1 MVNLP
6 LLALC
11 VSAAVPAVEDGGASM
26 FRYPDIS
33 NEEIVF
39 AYANDLWRVPV
50 EGGIAL
56 PLASPDGV
64 EVIPRFSPDGS
75 QVAFMGNYEGNR
87 DLYVV
92 PTRGGMPH
100 RVTHHPGSERLSDW
114 GPDGTLLFSGRNM
127 GGVPRAEMVFSVDAE
142 GGMPEALPMPYGAN
156 ATIDRSG
163 TWVAYT
169 PNQRDGRTWKRY
181 RGGMASD
188 LWLLNLETGESR
200 RVTDWEGTD
209 TMPMWHGDQLF
220 YLSDAG
226 PEHRLNLWKYDVATG
241 DASQL
246 TDFADYDVKWPSIG
260 PDDGRAAKIVF
271 QMGSDLHVYDD
282 ANGRHEAVSIEVPGA
297 TASLRPNRVDASDY
311 ITEWSLSP
319 NAKRAV
325 VSARGDL
332 WTLPAKNGSPRN
344 MSRTSGF
351 AERSP
356 SWSPDGKWIAYF
368 SDEPGEY
375 ELFVRR
381 SDGKGEPRRLTDDLG
396 TFKYSIWWAPDSSYL
411 IYADK
416 TGTAYRIDIEDGAR
430 TLIGKNE
437 WSEFPEPSFSQ
448 DGRWIAWSAATG
460 DSTMGRIHLHD
471 FKTGETNIVTSGMF
485 NDDSPAFDRDGDW
498 LYFTS
503 DRRFSPSYSTLD
515 GTWIYDD
522 SGVLVAVPLRD
533 DVASPWLEESDEEA
547 WTEDDEKDMKKMKG
561 RKDKKSDDDAASE
574 DDEEGDSDAD
584 AADDA
589 NDPVSG
595 DWACIITSPREG
607 MPNLDMTVSLSM
619 AADGSVTG
627 SVSSMMINGEVS
639 GTFDADEMTLTLEV
653 SVDGSGV
660 VAAIE
665 VTIDGDTFAGLAMP
679 MMGNIPPTGIT
690 GTRMASNDDEEDQ
703 EAVEEEGDDTDSE
716 TDSKTDG
723 DDAEAEVEEEDPFE
737 DTLEID
743 LDGFEARAM
752 MLPVRP
758 GAFANLAVDN
768 RGRLNYVRRGSN
780 GGIKTFE
787 LDSKDPSEQSAGSG
801 RAFQMTADGKKMLV
815 PQGSGA
821 VIRNAGSGGG
831 DRVVTSP
838 MYVMIEPRAEWR
850 QLVTDAWRIQRDHF
864 YDPGL
869 HGVDWDAVL
878 EAYLPLVDEANT
890 REDVSYI
897 IGEMISELN
906 VGHAYYYGG
915 DAESEPSMNVGLLG
929 VDWMPVAGEGDVPD
943 GYRISKVYGGAEW
956 DVDARGPLQEPGLD
970 LEEGDIVV
978 AVNGMPMSLDTDPWR
993 PFVGTAGSSVVL
1005 TVLERDADENDSE
1018 DADSE
1023 DMDSDVME
1031 TEGDD
1036 AEETETAEED
1046 EKEVG
1051 ATRDVVVR
1059 TIRSEADLRYRDWI
1073 EGRRAAVAEMSDGAV
1088 GYIYVPNT
1096 GRDGQSDLVRQ
1107 FHGQSHMPALVIDER
1122 WNGGGQIPNRFI
1134 ELLNRPVTNYW
1145 ARRDTRD
1152 WRWPNGTHAGP
1163 KAMLINGNSGSGG
1176 DMFPWLFRHHELGP
1190 IIGTR
1195 TWGGLVGI
1203 SGNPELIDGGYTA
1216 VPTFGFYENDGT
1228 WGIEGHGVDPDI
1240 EVIADP
1246 ALMLDGGDPQLEK
1259 AVEVML
1265 EALANGEGYQPV
1277 ARPASPDR
1285 SGMGVTEEDK

>member
-1 MVNLP
+1 MVTLP
-6 LLALC
+6 LLALLA
-11 VSAAVPAVEDGGASM
+11 SAAMPVVEEGGASM

-33 NEEIVF
+33 NDEIVF

-56 PLASPDGV
+56 PLASPEGV

-156 ATIDRSG
+156 ATVDRSG

-188 LWLLNLETGESR
+188 LWLLNLKTGESR
-200 RVTDWEGTD
+200 QVTDWEGTD

-241 DASQL
+241 DTTQVTEFSE
-246 TDFADYDVKWPSIG
+246 YDVKWPSIG
-260 PDDGRAAKIVF
+260 PDDGRAARIVF

-282 ANGRHEAVSIEVPGA
+282 ATGRHESVSIEVPGA
-297 TASLRPNRVDASDY
+297 TASLRPTRVDASDY

-332 WTLPAKNGSPRN
+332 WSLPAKKGSPRN
-344 MSRTSGF
+344 LSRTSGF

-396 TFKYSIWWAPDSSYL
+396 SFKYSIWWAPDSSYL

-416 TGTAYRIDIEDGAR
+416 TGTAYRIDIEDGAQ
-430 TLIGKNE
+430 TMIGKHE
-437 WSEFPEPSFSQ
+437 WGEFPEPSFSQ
-448 DGRWIAWSAATG
+448 DGRWIAWSAAIG

-471 FKTGETNIVTSGMF
+471 FKTGETTIVTDGMF
-485 NDDSPAFDRDGDW
+485 SDDSPAFDRDGDW

-503 DRRFSPSYSTLD
+503 DRRFSPSYSSLD

-533 DVASPWLEESDEEA
+533 DVSSPWLEESDEEA
-547 WTEDDEKDMKKMKG
+547 WDEDDKDDK
-561 RKDKKSDDDAASE
+561 KDKKNKKKADDADE
-574 DDEEGDSDAD
+574 DAGSDAD
-584 AADDA
+584 ADEDDVA
-589 NDPVSG
+589 PTDPVSG
-595 DWACIITSPREG
+595 DWDCIITSFREG
-607 MPNLDMTVSLSM
+607 MPNLEMTASLTLAS
-619 AADGSVTG
+619 DGSVTG
-627 SVSSMMINGEVS
+627 SVSSMMVNGDVQ
-639 GTFDADEMTLTLEV
+639 GTFNADDRTLMLEV
-653 SVDGSGV
+653 V
-660 VAAIE
+660 VESQVMAAIE
-665 VTIDGDTFAGLAMP
+665 VTIDGDTFAGIAMP

-690 GTRMASNDDEEDQ
+690 GTRVARVGDDDDEDLSDDDGDGDDTDTAEDTAEDTESETDAD
-703 EAVEEEGDDTDSE
+703 EAVEE
-716 TDSKTDG
+716 
-723 DDAEAEVEEEDPFE
+723 DPFK

-758 GAFANLAVDN
+758 GAFTNLAVDN
-768 RGRLNYVRRGSN
+768 RGRLNYVRRGRD

-787 LDSKDPSEQSAGSG
+787 LDSEDPSEESAGSG
-801 RAFQMTADGKKMLV
+801 MAFQMTANGKKVLV

-838 MYVMIEPRAEWR
+838 MYVMVEPRAEWR

-915 DAESEPSMNVGLLG
+915 DAEAEPSMNVGLLG
-929 VDWMPVAGEGDVPD
+929 VDWMPAAGEGDVPD
-943 GYRISKVYGGAEW
+943 GYRIDKVYGGAKW
-956 DVDARGPLQEPGLD
+956 DVDARGPLQQPGLD
-970 LEEGDIVV
+970 LKKGDVVV

-1005 TVLERDADENDSE
+1005 TVLGDDSDDDSDDGESE
-1018 DADSE
+1018 DGD
-1023 DMDSDVME
+1023 
-1031 TEGDD
+1031 TEEGEPKD
-1036 AEETETAEED
+1036 
-1046 EKEVG
+1046 VG
-1051 ATRDVVVR
+1051 ATREVVVR

-1073 EGRRAAVAEMSDGAV
+1073 EGRRAAVAEMSDGTV

-1145 ARRDTRD
+1145 ARRDSRD

>member
-1 MVNLP
+1 MITFP
-6 LLALC
+6 LLAFLA
-11 VSAAVPAVEDGGASM
+11 SAAMPVVEDGGASM

-33 NEEIVF
+33 NDEIVF
-39 AYANDLWRVPV
+39 AYANDLWRVPL

-64 EVIPRFSPDGS
+64 EVMPRFSPDGS

-114 GPDGTLLFSGRNM
+114 GPDSTLLFSGRNM

-188 LWLLNLETGESR
+188 LWLLNLETGDSR

-209 TMPMWHGDQLF
+209 TLPMWHGDQLF

-226 PEHRLNLWKYDVATG
+226 PEHRLNLWKYDVPSGEST
-241 DASQL
+241 QL
-246 TDFADYDVKWPSIG
+246 TEFADFDVKWPAIG
-260 PDDGRAAKIVF
+260 PDDGRAARIVF
-271 QMGSDLHVYDD
+271 QMGSNLHVYDD
-282 ANGRHEAVSIEVPGA
+282 ATGRHESVEIEVPGA

-332 WTLPAKNGSPRN
+332 WTLPAENGSPRN

-351 AERSP
+351 AERTP

-396 TFKYSIWWAPDSSYL
+396 SFKYSIWWAPDSSYL

-437 WSEFPEPSFSQ
+437 WSDFPEPSFSQ

-471 FKTGETNIVTSGMF
+471 FKTGETSIVTSGMF
-485 NDDSPAFDRDGDW
+485 NDGSPAFDRDGDW

-522 SGVLVAVPLRD
+522 SGVLVAVPLRE
-533 DVASPWLEESDEEA
+533 DVSSPWLEESDEEA
-547 WTEDDEKDMKKMKG
+547 WVEDDEKDMKKMKG
-561 RKDKKSDDDAASE
+561 RKGKKDADDAASS
-574 DDEEGDSDAD
+574 DDDGDDAD
-584 AADDA
+584 AGDQGGST
-589 NDPVSG
+589 DPVSG
-595 DWACIITSPREG
+595 DWKCIITAPRDG
-607 MPNLDMTVSLSM
+607 MPNLDMSVSLTM
-619 AADGSVTG
+619 ASDGSVTG
-627 SVSSMMINGEVS
+627 TVSSMMINGEVS
-639 GTFDADEMTLTLEV
+639 GTFDAEEMTLTLEV
-653 SVDGSGV
+653 SMGGQGV

-679 MMGNIPPTGIT
+679 MMGNMPPTGIT
-690 GTRMASNDDEEDQ
+690 GTRLANDDEEDAAE
-703 EAVEEEGDDTDSE
+703 EATDEMEEGSESDAE
-716 TDSKTDG
+716 TDE
-723 DDAEAEVEEEDPFE
+723 EAEVEEDPYA

-743 LDGFEARAM
+743 LDGFERRAM

-758 GAFANLAVDN
+758 GAFGNLVVDH
-768 RGRLNYVRRGSN
+768 RGRLNYVRRGRD

-787 LDSKDPSEQSAGSG
+787 LKADNPTEQSAGSG
-801 RAFQMTADGKKMLV
+801 RSFQMTANGKKMLV

-831 DRVVTSP
+831 DRVMTSP
-838 MYVMIEPRAEWR
+838 MYVMVEPREEWR

-869 HGVDWDAVL
+869 HGVDWDGVL

-929 VDWMPVAGEGDVPD
+929 VDWAPAPGDGDVPD
-943 GYRISKVYGGAEW
+943 GYRIAKVYGGAVW

-970 LEEGDIVV
+970 LKEGDVVV
-978 AVNGMPMSLDTDPWR
+978 AVNGMPMSLDADPWR
-993 PFVGTAGSSVVL
+993 PFIGTAGSSVVL
-1005 TVLERDADENDSE
+1005 TVLEREDEDGDQDDAESEDGESAEDTADDTDSE
-1018 DADSE
+1018 D
-1023 DMDSDVME
+1023 
-1031 TEGDD
+1031 
-1036 AEETETAEED
+1036 
-1046 EKEVG
+1046 EVG

-1073 EGRRAAVAEMSDGAV
+1073 EGRRAAVAEMSDGRV

-1107 FHGQSHMPALVIDER
+1107 FHGQAHMPALVIDER

-1152 WRWPNGTHAGP
+1152 WRWPSGTHAGP

-1203 SGNPELIDGGYTA
+1203 SGNPGLIDGGYTA
-1216 VPTFGFYENDGT
+1216 VPTFGFYETDGT

-1277 ARPASPDR
+1277 TRPASPDR